1 MAPAAP
7 ASRRRRRSSSVPTP
21 PEAMTGTPAAEVHD
35 MDQTGA
41 CCGPGASQ
49 RDGVATCLS
58 DPVIV
63 AAQQAHGP
71 AAQHVDGGD
80 DDHVAATSPQ
90 RTTKLRSTCAPT
102 PLLFSG
108 WNCVPQTLSRAR
120 AETKR
125 LPYSVVAAAASS
137 SL

>member
-1 MAPAAP
+1 MMCRAPSAVDAP
-7 ASRRRRRSSSVPTP
+7 SGAR
-21 PEAMTGTPAAEVHD
+21 AGGVHD
-35 MDQTGA
+35 GDRAGA
-41 CCGPGASQ
+41 CRGPGAGQ
-49 RDGVATCLS
+49 RDGVAARLG
-58 DPVIV
+58 DPVVV
-63 AAQQAHGP
+63 AAQKAHGS

-137 SL
+137 SPRSSST